1 MVNPAVNFT
10 IEKVGIIFNPANGIE
25 SNRIL
30 TSAYN
35 HSVIRLSAVKKER
48 FLHHKLVTKSYLR
61 NNRIMQ
67 HQTIPAHLIDDVPME
82 DAIAVAVAAEP
93 GVFDASVSMHDIRA
107 DVAEGFIHMTAGPDS
122 SPPGAKQRLV
132 RNVSMPTSESS
143 SSRRPTLRSNDDLA
157 AQLAAALAFNA
168 QLQSELDIQSA
179 HARSLEEKVVSQG
192 QMVSA
197 LCVEVDRL
205 SKDTEE
211 LSERLAMQMEQRRIV
226 TDQFRQHLAM
236 FKTTKNGHIKPQPNN
251 FVVQPPRMSMPG
263 SPCPPS
269 KMAAVAP
276 PTAASRRMST
286 GAAASCA

>member
-1 MVNPAVNFT
+1 
-10 IEKVGIIFNPANGIE
+10 
-25 SNRIL
+25 
-30 TSAYN
+30 
-35 HSVIRLSAVKKER
+35 
-48 FLHHKLVTKSYLR
+48 
-61 NNRIMQ
+61 MQ
-67 HQTIPAHLIDDVPME
+67 HQTIQSHLIDDVPME

-143 SSRRPTLRSNDDLA
+143 SSSRRPTLRSNDDLA
-157 AQLAAALAFNA
+157 AQLATALAFNA

-205 SKDTEE
+205 SKDNEE
-211 LSERLAMQMEQRRIV
+211 LSERLALQMEQRRIE
-226 TDQFRQHLAM
+226 TDQFRRHLAM
-236 FKTTKNGHIKPQPNN
+236 SKAAKNGHVKLQPNS
-251 FVVQPPRMSMPG
+251 FAVQPPRMSMPG
-263 SPCPPS
+263 SQCPPS